1 MSIAKEVISLK
12 RKIDNLKEKKI
23 KNDAMKESVLKNLK
37 AKYGFDSIEE
47 AQAGVERLKIKHGK
61 EVEKLENDYDKFIEE
76 FGEKL
81 GINR

>member
-1 MSIAKEVISLK
+1 MSIANEVISLK

-47 AQAGVERLKIKHGK
+47 ARAGVERLKIKHGK

-81 GINR
+81 GISR